1 MLVKNVKSRRGA
13 LHPVDMVG
21 SFNGRTGAF
30 EASDDGSTPS
40 PTTTRLKCGKWKG
53 LAFAEHWFYLAVPEA
68 CAQRGRSRQPS
79 WMVRIPAQKGKASLL

>member
-13 LHPVDMVG
+13 LRSVDIVG

-40 PTTTRLKCGKWKG
+40 PTTTRLKCGGKRVSLCG
-53 LAFAEHWFYLAVPEA
+53 TLVLFSGARGV
-68 CAQRGRSRQPS
+68 CATWPQP
-79 WMVRIPAQKGKASLL
+79 PT